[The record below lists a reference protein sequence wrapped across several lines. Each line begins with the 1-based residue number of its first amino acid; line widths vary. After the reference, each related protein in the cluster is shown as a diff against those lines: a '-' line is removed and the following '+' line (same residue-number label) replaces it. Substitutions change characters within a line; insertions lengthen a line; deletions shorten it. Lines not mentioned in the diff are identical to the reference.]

1 MSQVEKKQ
9 AQKIVWVKQQELIL
23 KKFSEECQSLAY
35 MHDRSY
41 KAFSRLHMNFS
52 LPVIILS
59 TISGTANFA
68 TNSFPPAYREYVSLA
83 TGTINLVAGIITTI
97 AQFLKIPEM
106 LESHRASS
114 NDFSKLSRN
123 IRVELSLPIQE
134 RSMSGRDFVNQSRNE
149 MENLFERAPDL
160 SLKLIKSFGSKYK
173 DKDFHM
179 PSIIDLTSVEIYED
193 MHEANRLAE
202 EEKQKIDNAAKKLVE
217 DSKKTEIRVSNV
229 TDHLSDFMS
238 NLKQAA
244 DQTSLEIEQDMM
256 AEKTE
261 DI

>member
-1 MSQVEKKQ
+1 MSQPSLSKKT
-9 AQKIVWVKQQELIL
+9 IVWVKQQELIL

-68 TNSFPPAYREYVSLA
+68 TNSFPAAYREYVSLA

-134 RSMSGRDFVNQSRNE
+134 RSMSGREFVNQCRNE

-160 SLKLIKSFGSKYK
+160 SLKLIKAFGSKYK

-202 EEKQKIDNAAKKLVE
+202 EEKQKIEDAAKKMVE
-217 DSKKTEIRVSNV
+217 DSKKTEVHASNV
-229 TDHLSDFMS
+229 TAHLSDFMS
-238 NLKQAA
+238 NLRHATEQIE
-244 DQTSLEIEQDMM
+244 QTALEIEVD
-256 AEKTE
+256 EKTE
-261 DI
+261 ED